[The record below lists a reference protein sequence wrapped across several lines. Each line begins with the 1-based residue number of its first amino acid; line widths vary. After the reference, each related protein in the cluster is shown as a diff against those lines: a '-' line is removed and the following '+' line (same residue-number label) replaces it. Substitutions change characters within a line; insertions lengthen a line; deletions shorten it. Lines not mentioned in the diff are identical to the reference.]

1 MEAYI
6 RARQARKGEGRTQ
19 TGAIVGPAPHRR
31 VGERQE
37 EGRRRRGTR
46 GGSEGT
52 G

>member
-19 TGAIVGPAPHRR
+19 TGAIVGPTPHGR
-31 VGERQE
+31 VRERQK
-37 EGRRRRGTR
+37 EGSRRGTR